1 MGTIVQLYI
10 STLFYVQLLE
20 YLDVVKYNIES
31 INDCLAKLRG
41 PLRFYWIHCN
51 PQPVPATHLMD
62 DPHRLIYLRIC
73 YSKTWEAS
81 VLINRCARWS
91 LLPGIHEDFVF
102 SVANFYWILYLLFEL
117 SSATSVSILLVRVAW
132 AGFSVSNFLEL
143 SMICEQISEQVSI
156 ATMDGELENL
166 SDRSAQSDP
175 VSVPC
180 RN

>member
-1 MGTIVQLYI
+1 M
-10 STLFYVQLLE
+10 
-20 YLDVVKYNIES
+20 
-31 INDCLAKLRG
+31 
-41 PLRFYWIHCN
+41 
-51 PQPVPATHLMD
+51 
-62 DPHRLIYLRIC
+62 
-73 YSKTWEAS
+73 
-81 VLINRCARWS
+81 
-91 LLPGIHEDFVF
+91 F